1 MNYEILATELTS
13 GHPITGAYGADSQV
27 AADQL
32 NASNDV
38 RIKEFMTGSEILEAV
53 GANVIAGLTA
63 VKRGEWLSFC
73 AIDSH
78 SPVNG
83 GVAHKFIEY
92 IFGAGSASIDT
103 LVEARKETVSRA
115 TVLSLGYVRSGD
127 VKHARGEV

>member
-1 MNYEILATELTS
+1 MDYAILAAELTA
-13 GHPITGAYGADSQV
+13 GHPGTGAYSADSQV

-32 NASNDV
+32 NASNVV
-38 RIKEFMTGSEILEAV
+38 RIKAVMTGSEILEAV

-73 AIDSH
+73 AIDNH
-78 SPVNG
+78 SPANG

-92 IFGAGSASIDT
+92 IFGAGSTSIDT

-115 TVLSLGYVRSGD
+115 THLGLPKIEDYD
-127 VKHARGEV
+127 VIAARAL